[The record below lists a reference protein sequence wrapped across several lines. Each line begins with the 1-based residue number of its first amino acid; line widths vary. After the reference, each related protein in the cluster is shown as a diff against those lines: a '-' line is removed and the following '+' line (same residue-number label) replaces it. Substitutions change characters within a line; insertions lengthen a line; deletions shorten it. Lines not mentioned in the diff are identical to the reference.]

1 VTDKNSQDDTFEA
14 LLREVARIDDIPSP
28 TTTMELIGHSLGRF
42 RILSLLGKG
51 GMGVVY
57 LAEDEMLRR
66 EVALK
71 VLSRDAATD
80 PEQRRRLVQEA
91 RAAAAVGHP
100 NIAAIYEVGES
111 DGLWYIAM
119 ERVWGETLR
128 QRIARGPIPNDE
140 ATAIA
145 RQILEGLAVAHD
157 EGIVHRDMKPD
168 NVMVDANNRV
178 KLLDFGLAK
187 YWRKSLE
194 TTDAGTNQTE
204 EGRLLG
210 TPSYMS
216 PEQAAGLPLD
226 ARSDIFSFGVVFY
239 EMATGEQPFQGTN
252 FLKILAAI
260 ERDQPAPISLK
271 NPSVSVDIERIIQ
284 RCLAKETAQ
293 RYADA
298 REVLEDLNRLTAS
311 VSAPPPLRPANIG
324 PGLAQTSSSISI
336 SGVTKTQRI
345 GKHTLPWAIAG
356 VLSIVVIMIFVSRR
370 IESIVV
376 ANHPPEATA
385 TPSSSIASIPTALTD
400 LPLAPALNT
409 AALTA
414 YKRSL
419 AKYRLGD
426 GWPDTDLRLALD
438 LDPSFAPAYLRLAA
452 NWTIEQGMIGRKRE
466 NIQKA
471 WEHSNN
477 LSERDAALLEAFDPL
492 FRTQP
497 INPQEYVRRISVL
510 TKRWPGDADLWL
522 LRALGNRRNDDIE
535 AMLRDA
541 THARELDPRFAV
553 AYAVLGQ
560 AYAAL
565 GRGKEARRE
574 YEACIDAV
582 PTSALCMQGLAVQ
595 VSMAEGQCKE
605 VETLA
610 RKMLSISPDWF
621 DAYLLLG
628 DALAGNVDSLL
639 AVQETTLQWEK
650 AVESRADATY
660 KQATFLP
667 ARRLENQA
675 CIDILGGDFLSA
687 EKNARASVQ
696 IRAPSAMLADHTGP
710 MMELAFILSESGQPE
725 QAGKVAHD
733 YLVRSR
739 VWEPPGK
746 GIDFARPQM
755 LDFARLGNFLSREA
769 FIEQRDVW
777 VRDALKIARSNATG
791 RNFIWYA
798 AYANLVHDATS
809 AQEALESLPH
819 YEPVGWSGAWTSD
832 LAIVGHTYL
841 LGGNVDEAIRWLEQ
855 ATNHCR
861 TFSDPIFHVRSHLWL
876 GQAREL
882 KGDKSGACAAYKVVL
897 DRWGHAKGKSVSAD
911 QARARARSLGCAL

>member
-1 VTDKNSQDDTFEA
+1 MPDENSLDDKFED

-28 TTTMELIGHSLGRF
+28 TVAMELIGRTLGRF

-57 LAEDEMLRR
+57 LAEDETLRR

-71 VLSRDAATD
+71 VLSRDSASD
-80 PEQRRRLVQEA
+80 PERRRRLLQEA

-111 DGLWYIAM
+111 DGLLYIAM
-119 ERVWGETLR
+119 ERVLGESLR
-128 QRIARGPIPNDE
+128 TRIARGPIPIEE

-145 RQILEGLAVAHD
+145 RQILDGLAIAHH

-187 YWRKSLE
+187 YWRKSSE
-194 TTDAGTNQTE
+194 TTESGANQTE

-226 ARSDIFSFGVVFY
+226 ARSDVFSFGVVFY

-260 ERDQPAPISLK
+260 ERDEPLPISHK
-271 NPSVSVDIERIIQ
+271 NPNISLDIDRIVQ
-284 RCLAKETAQ
+284 RCLDKDATQ

-298 REVLEDLNRLTAS
+298 REVLKDLNHIVTL
-311 VSAPPPLRPANIG
+311 VSAPPSLPISTNAPI
-324 PGLAQTSSSISI
+324 PTPPPSSISLG
-336 SGVTKTQRI
+336 GVANSQRP
-345 GKHTLPWAIAG
+345 GKHTLPWAIVAVLG
-356 VLSIVVIMIFVSRR
+356 VLIVLSVISRR
-370 IESIVV
+370 FETNAAHST
-376 ANHPPEATA
+376 PEAAA
-385 TPSSSIASIPTALTD
+385 TTSSSVAIIPTALTD

-409 AALTA
+409 GALTA

-438 LDPSFAPAYLRLAA
+438 QDPTFAPAYLRLAA

-466 NIQKA
+466 NFQKA
-471 WEHSNN
+471 WEHSTN
-477 LSERDAALLEAFDPL
+477 LSERDMALLEAFDPL

-497 INPQEYVRRISVL
+497 INPPEYLRRISVL
-510 TKRWPGDADLWL
+510 TERWPGDADLWL
-522 LRALGNRRNDDIE
+522 LRALGNRRNDDID

-560 AYAAL
+560 GYAAL
-565 GRGKEARRE
+565 GKTTEARRE
-574 YEACIDAV
+574 YEACVAAV

-621 DAYLLLG
+621 EAYLLLG
-628 DALAGNVDSLL
+628 DALAGHADSLL

-650 AVESRADATY
+650 AVDARADATY

-675 CIDILGGDFLSA
+675 HIDALVGNFASA
-687 EKNARASVQ
+687 EKNARESVQ
-696 IRAPSAMLADHTGP
+696 IRAPSAMLADHTVP
-710 MMELAFILSESGQPE
+710 MLELAYIYAESGQPE
-725 QAGKVAHD
+725 QAGKLAHD
-733 YLVRSR
+733 YLLRSR

-746 GIDFARPQM
+746 GVDFARPQM
-755 LDFARLGNFLSREA
+755 LEFTRLGNLLSSEA
-769 FIEQRDVW
+769 FIEQRDEW
-777 VRDALKIARSNATG
+777 VRDALKIARSKATG
-791 RNFIWYA
+791 RNYIWYA
-798 AYANLVHDATS
+798 AYANLVHDAAS
-809 AQEALESLPH
+809 AREALQKLPD

-832 LAIVGHTYL
+832 LAVVGHMHL
-841 LGGNVDEAIRWLEQ
+841 LCGNVDEAIQWLEQ
-855 ATNHCR
+855 ATHHCR
-861 TFSDPIFHVRSHLWL
+861 TFSDPIFHVRSYLWL

-882 KGDKSGACAAYKVVL
+882 KGDKSGACAAYKAVL
-897 DRWGHAKGKSVSAD
+897 DRWGHAKPKSVTAD
-911 QARARARSLGCAL
+911 EARARARLLGCTM